1 MTRAREA
8 ASLGES
14 RKEEPMSLL
23 MELIVGVFVLG
34 VLALVAFTLYALSPF
49 ASHSDRYRDPATGK
63 RASDSPRLD

>member
-1 MTRAREA
+1 
-8 ASLGES
+8 
-14 RKEEPMSLL
+14 MSLL